1 MNLSFLAWISF
12 GLALGALFG
21 QLVLEDLAIGMGFG
35 LSWGIM
41 LLFLLGKR

>member
-1 MNLSFLAWISF
+1 MNPLSLAWIFS

-21 QLVLEDLAIGMGFG
+21 QLVLGDLVIGMGFG

-41 LLFLLGKR
+41 LFFLFGKR

>member
-1 MNLSFLAWISF
+1 MNPSFVAWISA

-21 QLVLEDLAIGMGFG
+21 QLVLGDLAIGVGFG

-41 LLFLLGKR
+41 LFFLFGKR